1 MEQFKGMNQEER
13 GGIGDEISSY
23 YEAKAK
29 MYEASTQELLM
40 QHEIRIKFLSRGCVI
55 DRGCKSIP
63 FSSTEDAIEEL
74 KKYFDNP
81 NETKLRWRTQL
92 A

>member
-13 GGIGDEISSY
+13 IADVLTPY

-40 QHEIRIKFLSRGCVI
+40 QHDIRIKFLSRGCVI
-55 DRGCKSIP
+55 DIGCKSIP

-81 NETKLRWRTQL
+81 NETQLRWKTQL
-92 A
+92 V